1 MLIGEPDAV
10 LGTRLEVPTL
20 EGHATVTVPPGTQPD
35 SVLRLPHKCRPVFG
49 SKERGDMYLRVRV
62 HIPERL
68 SAEERTLYE
77 PLRTLNEKKT

>member
-1 MLIGEPDAV
+1 MVQVPDAV

-20 EGHATVTVPPGTQPD
+20 DGHATVTVPPGTQPD
-35 SVLRLPHKCRPVFG
+35 TVLRLPRKGLPVFG
-49 SKERGDMYLRVRV
+49 SKARGDMYLRVRV

-77 PLRTLNEKKT
+77 HLRTRSEQKT

>member
-1 MLIGEPDAV
+1 M
-10 LGTRLEVPTL
+10 
-20 EGHATVTVPPGTQPD
+20 
-35 SVLRLPHKCRPVFG
+35 LRLPHKGLPVFG

-77 PLRTLNEKKT
+77 RLRTRNEKNLAPDVLCPLKDRHVVLDFAVR